1 MATQTGKARLIF
13 KPQDAVTTVPIGTTI
28 FNAAAWIGLAIDS
41 TCGARGTCGKCKV
54 LVQNGVMPPIT
65 EADREALTEEELAA
79 GWRLS
84 CRAVVESDTVVEV
97 PRLMGNPKAALMGMG
112 RHVVLAPAVH
122 KIFMELCEP
131 SLEDQR
137 SDLER
142 VLEAVRNS
150 KAKIE
155 AHAGLNLWRTLPKT
169 LRQADWKA
177 TAVVVD
183 DELIAVEPG
192 DTTEEMYGLACDI
205 GTTTVV
211 AMLMDLRSGA
221 PLAVAS
227 NLNGQ
232 AVYGADVI
240 SRISYTMM
248 DPNGLATLQAKVV
261 ETLNG
266 LIHQVTTKA
275 GIPRERI
282 YEVVV
287 AGNATMQHLL
297 LGIDPEPISVV
308 PFIPTL
314 AKWATVKARSLG
326 LTVHPEAPLS
336 VFPCCGAYV
345 GGDIVA
351 GLVATGVAQEDKLR
365 LFVDVGTNGEIALGS
380 AKRTIATAA
389 PAGPA
394 FEGAQIRCG
403 MRATTGAIEGV
414 HIEPDHITL
423 QTIADAPPVGI
434 CGSGLIDVVAEMV
447 RVGILDRSGRLL
459 SREEAEET
467 IGPFLA
473 ERLTVLDGGLRAFVL
488 ATPEETGG
496 APVVLTQ
503 RDVRELQFAKAAIA
517 TGVVVLCRELGIEP
531 DRIEEVLLAGSFGSY
546 INPASARRIGLVP
559 DIELS
564 RIKAVGNSAG
574 EGAKMAL
581 LSFRERA
588 KAKAL
593 PERVEYYELSGRPAV
608 HGACVEQLP
617 FPVLKSEG

>member
-1 MATQTGKARLIF
+1 MATETGKVRITFL
-13 KPQDAVTTVPIGTTI
+13 PQQTVTTVPAGTTI
-28 FNAAAWIGLAIDS
+28 FNAAAWVGLAIDS
-41 TCGARGTCGKCKV
+41 TCGGRGTCGKCKV
-54 LVQNGVMPPIT
+54 LVQNGVVPPIT
-65 EADREALTEEELAA
+65 AADRATLTEEELAA

-84 CRAVVESDTVVEV
+84 CRATVESDTWVEV

-112 RHVVLAPAVH
+112 RHVVLAPSVH
-122 KIFMELCEP
+122 KVYLELEEP

-137 SDLER
+137 ADLARLLTALER
-142 VLEAVRNS
+142 KEKL
-150 KAKIE
+150 E
-155 AHAGLNLWRTLPKT
+155 AHAGLNVWRTLPKT
-169 LRQADWKA
+169 LRQAQWKV
-177 TAVVVD
+177 TAVFVD

-192 DTTEEMYGLACDI
+192 DTTAEMYGLACDI

-232 AVYGADVI
+232 ATYGADVI
-240 SRISYTMM
+240 SRISYTMTE
-248 DPNGLATLQAKVV
+248 PNGLATLQRKVV

-266 LIHQVTTKA
+266 LIQQVTARA
-275 GIPRERI
+275 GVPRERI
-282 YEVVV
+282 YEVVA

-308 PFIPTL
+308 PFIPAL
-314 AKWATVKARSLG
+314 DKWATVKARSIG
-326 LTVHPEAPLS
+326 LEVHPEAPLS

-351 GLVATGVAQEDKLR
+351 GLIATGVAQEDKLR

-380 AKRTIATAA
+380 AKRTITTAA

-414 HIEPDHITL
+414 KITPEQIHL
-423 QTIADAPPVGI
+423 QTIGDALPVGI
-434 CGSGLIDVVAEMV
+434 CGSGLIDAVAEMV
-447 RVGILDRSGRLL
+447 RVGILDRSGKLL
-459 SREEAEET
+459 TREEAEPVL
-467 IGPFLA
+467 GPFLA
-473 ERLTVLDGGLRAFVL
+473 SRLVTLDGGLRAFVL
-488 ATPEETGG
+488 ATEEEAGG
-496 APVVLTQ
+496 AAVVLTQ

-517 TGVVVLCRELGIEP
+517 TGIAILCRELGVEP
-531 DRIEEVLLAGSFGSY
+531 HQIEEVLLAGSFGSY

-559 DIELS
+559 DVPLS

-588 KAKAL
+588 KAAAL
-593 PERVEYYELSGRPAV
+593 PERVEYYELSGRVDFNEAFV
-608 HGACVEQLP
+608 DQLP
-617 FPVLKSEG
+617 FPVLREES

>member
-1 MATQTGKARLIF
+1 MTS
-13 KPQDAVTTVPIGTTI
+13 VPVGTTI

-54 LVQNGVMPPIT
+54 LVQNGVVPPIT
-65 EADREALTEEELAA
+65 SADREALTEEELAA

-84 CRAVVESDTVVEV
+84 CRATVESDAIVEV

-122 KIFMELCEP
+122 KVYMELSEP

-142 VLEAVRNS
+142 VLAAIQIS

-192 DTTEEMYGLACDI
+192 NTTDRIYGLACDI

-248 DPNGLATLQAKVV
+248 EPDGLATLQTRVV

-266 LIHQVTTKA
+266 LIHQITTRA
-275 GIPRERI
+275 GVPREHI
-282 YEVVV
+282 YEVVL

-308 PFIPTL
+308 PFIPAL
-314 AKWATVKARSLG
+314 EKWATVKARSIG
-326 LTVHPEAPLS
+326 LIVHPEAPLS

-351 GLVATGVAQEDKLR
+351 GLVATGVAQEDTLR
-365 LFVDVGTNGEIALGS
+365 LFVDVGTNGEIAVGS
-380 AKRTIATAA
+380 ARRTISTAA

-403 MRATTGAIEGV
+403 MRATTGAIESV
-414 HIEPDHITL
+414 HIEPDHIVL
-423 QTIADAPPVGI
+423 QTIGDAPPVGI
-434 CGSGLIDVVAEMV
+434 CGSGLIDIVAEMV

-459 SREEAEET
+459 SREDAEAT
-467 IGPFLA
+467 VGAFLA
-473 ERLTVLDGGLRAFVL
+473 GRLTVLDGGLRAFVV
-488 ATPEETGG
+488 AISEETGG
-496 APVVLTQ
+496 EPVVLTQ

-517 TGVVVLCRELGIEP
+517 TGAFVLCRELGIEP
-531 DRIEEVLLAGSFGSY
+531 HQIEEVLLAGSFGSY

-588 KAKAL
+588 KVIAL
-593 PERVEYYELSGRPAV
+593 PERVEYYELSGRTDFNDAF
-608 HGACVEQLP
+608 VEQLP
-617 FPVLKSEG
+617 FPVLRSDG

>member
-1 MATQTGKARLIF
+1 MATETGKVRITFL
-13 KPQDAVTTVPIGTTI
+13 PQQAVTTVPVGTTI

-41 TCGARGTCGKCKV
+41 TCGGRGTCGKCKV
-54 LVQNGVMPPIT
+54 LVQNGVVPPIT
-65 EADREALTEEELAA
+65 AADRATLTEEELAA

-84 CRAVVESDTVVEV
+84 CRAAVESDTLVEV

-112 RHVVLAPAVH
+112 RHVVLAPSVH
-122 KIFMELCEP
+122 KVYLELEEP
-131 SLEDQR
+131 SLADQR
-137 SDLER
+137 ADLARLLSALER
-142 VLEAVRNS
+142 EEGIA
-150 KAKIE
+150 
-155 AHAGLNLWRTLPKT
+155 AHAGLSVWRTLPKT
-169 LRQADWKA
+169 LRQADWKV

-192 DTTEEMYGLACDI
+192 DTTAEMYGLACDI

-232 AVYGADVI
+232 ATYGADVI

-248 DPNGLATLQAKVV
+248 EPDGLATLQRKVV

-266 LIHQVTTKA
+266 LIQQVTAKA
-275 GIPRERI
+275 GVPRERI
-282 YEVVV
+282 YEVVA

-297 LGIDPEPISVV
+297 LGIDPAPISVV
-308 PFIPTL
+308 PFIPAL
-314 AKWATVKARSLG
+314 DKWATVKARSIG
-326 LTVHPEAPLS
+326 LEVHPEAPLS

-351 GLVATGVAQEDKLR
+351 GLIATGVAQEDRLC

-380 AKRTIATAA
+380 AKRTITTAA

-403 MRATTGAIEGV
+403 MRATTGAIEG
-414 HIEPDHITL
+414 IKIAPDHIHL
-423 QTIADAPPVGI
+423 QTIGDALPVGI
-434 CGSGLIDVVAEMV
+434 CGSGLIDAVAEMV
-447 RVGILDRSGRLL
+447 RVGLLDRSGRLL
-459 SREEAEET
+459 TREEAEPAL
-467 IGPFLA
+467 GSFLA
-473 ERLTVLDGGLRAFVL
+473 GRLTTLDGGLRAFVL
-488 ATPEETGG
+488 ATEEETGG
-496 APVVLTQ
+496 QPIVLTQ

-517 TGVVVLCRELGIEP
+517 TGIAILCRELGIEP
-531 DRIEEVLLAGSFGSY
+531 HQIEEVLLAGSFGSY

-559 DIELS
+559 DVPLS

-588 KAKAL
+588 KAAAL
-593 PERVEYYELSGRPAV
+593 PERVEYYELSGRVDFNEAFV
-608 HGACVEQLP
+608 DQLP
-617 FPVLKSEG
+617 FPVLREES